1 LNGSSA
7 DEGGLISG
15 LANRVSGGNLPDGSV
30 NISG

>member
-1 LNGSSA
+1 MAALPTKV
-7 DEGGLISG
+7 GLISG